1 MSLPLSAKR
10 RKQVNDLHEL
20 VNNVRGNE
28 WGKVIARVKSHPEEV
43 SVVGGYSINKHVY
56 PLC

>member
-1 MSLPLSAKR
+1 MSMPLSAKR
-10 RKQVNDLHEL
+10 QKQVNVLHEL

-43 SVVGGYSINKHVY
+43 SVVGV
-56 PLC
+56 